1 MSGDIQGSV
10 LGRAAKWFD
19 PRWRTLNMLG
29 FILNRVTALGLT
41 LYLFLHL
48 GVLSRLAQGAKAYDS
63 FIALAHSPVFIFGE
77 ALVVAAGFIHGL
89 NGIRIALNSF
99 GVGARYQKALL
110 VVVLLVALASS
121 LVFAVRMFSS

>member
-1 MSGDIQGSV
+1 M

-29 FILNRVTALGLT
+29 FILNRVTAIGLT

-48 GVLSRLAQGAKAYDS
+48 GVLSLLAQGAKAYDG

-99 GVGARYQKALL
+99 GIGARYQKALL
-110 VVVLLVALASS
+110 VLVLVVALACS
-121 LVFAVRMFSS
+121 LVFAVRMFGA